1 MIILVDSRQKKGK
14 HDRKHNYLKM
24 QGHTLLT
31 CKLPYGD
38 YINAS
43 EIDDGLLLEIE
54 LLDFQYSKGEK
65 PPVKRITAVSN
76 ELLKLKPLSID
87 TKQDLQEVYG
97 NVISKHNTF
106 HNECVLG
113 GAQLLVLVE
122 QEGVKSLSDV
132 QHWKNP
138 RLLNW
143 YKIHNAQKAGKML
156 HIKLPKS
163 PPVSSANLA
172 KSMQTMSDN
181 YGVTWQFCDKSE
193 TGKRIVEILG
203 GAANG

>member
-1 MIILVDSRQKKGK
+1 MTIFEDTRNPISK
-14 HDRKHNYLKM
+14 HKNIHDYCDKNGIKIER
-24 QGHTLLT
+24 T
-31 CKLPYGD
+31 KLFVGD
-38 YINAS
+38 YTLPTNQKIC
-43 EIDDGLLLEIE
+43 
-54 LLDFQYSKGEK
+54 
-65 PPVKRITAVSN
+65 
-76 ELLKLKPLSID
+76 ID

-97 NVISKHNTF
+97 NVIQAHVRFKA
-106 HNECVLG
+106 EILR
-113 GAQLLVLVE
+113 AQAAGIKLVILVE

-163 PPVSSANLA
+163 PPVPSANLA

-203 GAANG
+203 GAAND